1 MRCLVGLLVLT
12 GTAAAGPIATTASV
26 SSAAHT
32 SEGPTLGVMADVGL
46 PDGATA
52 SVVVRPVRPLR
63 LELGAAH
70 DGVGPGVRAG
80 VSWIP
85 FGTWITPTLG
95 ISCGRFFE
103 SDANKRVRT
112 LSGDTTFSS
121 PLLDKV
127 GYDFASARV
136 GLELGRK
143 HVTFFIH
150 AGASVV
156 TGTVHNV
163 DMATQSGMSS
173 GTTSTVTVS
182 TTDPHVRL
190 FSVSATVGFIVY
202 LF

>member
-1 MRCLVGLLVLT
+1 MRCLVALLALA
-12 GTAAAGPIATTASV
+12 GTAAAAPAVTAV
-26 SSAAHT
+26 SPLAHT
-32 SEGPTLGVMADVGL
+32 SESPMLGVMADVGL

-52 SVVVRPVRPLR
+52 SVVVRPLRPLR

-80 VSWIP
+80 VTWIP
-85 FGTWITPTLG
+85 LRSWITPTLG
-95 ISCGRFFE
+95 VSVGRFFE
-103 SDANKRVRT
+103 RDANKLART
-112 LSGDTTFSS
+112 LSGDATFSS

-136 GLELGRK
+136 GLELGRR

-150 AGASVV
+150 AGVSLV

-163 DMATQSGMSS
+163 DMAAQGDMSS
-173 GTTSTVTVS
+173 GATSTVTVS

-190 FSVSATVGFIVY
+190 LSVSANLGFIVY